1 MQVEEIINIL
11 KQNYKPD
18 EELIIAW
25 WDQIAFEG
33 YVDKETWDDHTVKY
47 EKHMD
52 TSEIYDD
59 IKDFMLD
66 PMIRSRNDQ

>member
-66 PMIRSRNDQ
+66 PMLRSRNDQ

>member
-11 KQNYKPD
+11 EQNYRPD

-25 WDQIAFEG
+25 WDQITFED
-33 YVDKETWDDHTVKY
+33 YVDKETWDDHAVKY

-52 TSEIYDD
+52 TSSIHDD
-59 IKDFMLD
+59 IKDFLLNPML
-66 PMIRSRNDQ
+66 RSRNDQ

>member
-11 KQNYKPD
+11 KQNYRLD

-59 IKDFMLD
+59 IKDFMLN
-66 PMIRSRNDQ
+66 PMLRSCNDQ

>member
-59 IKDFMLD
+59 IKDFLLNPML
-66 PMIRSRNDQ
+66 RSRNDQ

>member
-11 KQNYKPD
+11 EQNYKPD

-25 WDQIAFEG
+25 WDQIAFEE
-33 YVDKETWDDHTVKY
+33 YVDKHTWDDHVIKF
-47 EKHMD
+47 EKVMD
-52 TSEIYDD
+52 TSHIHDD

-66 PMIRSRNDQ
+66 PMLRSRNDQ